1 MKRKSE
7 KVIVIAK
14 KVKPKNPILIA
25 AWPGMGHVA
34 VKAASFLKEKL
45 QAQLFAKLDSKEFF
59 YQNDVTVNNSI
70 IQLSG
75 FPDGKFYY
83 WENKFGKN
91 DLVIFLSE
99 LQPPPEK
106 AVSYAQAI
114 IDFAASLKVKTIFT
128 FAAMLSSI
136 EHTQMP
142 KAWFAVTHQRL
153 IAEFQGIDIRPLE
166 SGQVSGLNGMF
177 LGITKKNKI
186 EGACL
191 LGEIPFYAV
200 QIENPR
206 SAWVVLNALS
216 KFLDIKLDLNEL
228 SLAGKVMEE
237 EITKLI
243 DHVKD
248 PLLHDDQDH
257 PITSEDVDKMRH
269 MLATHSQI
277 PNSAKRQIEDL
288 FQLAEKDLSCAV
300 ELKKKLDEWNAYKDY
315 EDRFLGLF
323 KKGDERDN

>member
-1 MKRKSE
+1 MKKKPE
-7 KVIVIAK
+7 DIVVISK
-14 KVKPKNPILIA
+14 KIRPKNPILIA

-34 VKAASFLKEKL
+34 VKAAGFLKEKL
-45 QAQLFAKLDSKEFF
+45 QAQLFAKLNSKDFF
-59 YQNDVTVNNSI
+59 HLNEVTVNNSI

-75 FPDGKFYY
+75 LPDGKFYY

-91 DLVIFLSE
+91 DLIIFLSD
-99 LQPPPEK
+99 LQPPAEK
-106 AVSYAQAI
+106 SVLYAQAI
-114 IDFAASLKVKTIFT
+114 IDFAASLRVKTVFT

-136 EHTQMP
+136 EHTQIP

-153 IAEFQGIDIRPLE
+153 IGEFQGIDIRPLE
-166 SGQVSGLNGMF
+166 SGQVSGLNGLF
-177 LGITKKNKI
+177 LGLSKKSKI

-206 SAWVVLNALS
+206 SAWAVLNALT
-216 KFLDIKLDLNEL
+216 KFLDIRLDLNEL
-228 SLAGKVMEE
+228 TLAGRVMEE
-237 EITKLI
+237 EISKLI

-248 PLLHDDQDH
+248 PLFHDEQER

-288 FQLAEKDLSCAV
+288 FQLAEKDPSCAI